1 MGSILGIGLPIII
14 VAVVVLIVLLLVMGY
29 VKAPPDTAFI
39 ISGLRNKTV
48 IGKAAIRIPFFERI
62 DKVSLKLIP
71 IDVKTSSAV
80 PTADYINIRVD
91 AVVNVKVSDDPS
103 KLKLAAQNFLN
114 QKPEYIAMVAR
125 EVLEGNMREIVGQ
138 MRLEEMV
145 SDRQKFAEQVKTNAE
160 PDLAGM
166 GLDVISFNV
175 QNFIDDNQ
183 VIENLGVD
191 NIVQISKNAAVSR
204 ANAEKEIAVA
214 QAQAAKEAN
223 DAKVASELEI
233 ANAKAKAAKEK
244 AIVQAQ
250 ASKEAQEAQIAAD
263 TQIALKQNELDIQ
276 KAELQREVDTKQ
288 AIADA
293 AKGIQSEEQRKV
305 KEIATANA
313 NLARQEKEIE
323 LKEREVAIKE
333 KALEAE
339 VKKTA
344 EARKYAAEQEA
355 DARLYQIQKN
365 SEAELFERAKQA
377 EAAQIEA
384 ERRAEATKAES
395 EARKIA
401 MENEAAGIAAKG
413 KAEAEA
419 IQDKV
424 LCRLVEKAIQAKA
437 LAEAEGILKKAEAM
451 KQYGEAAQ
459 MDMQLQAIKTYFE
472 QLPAIAEAVGKG
484 YSGVDKIVMLGGESS
499 KLSGDIINNVTQI
512 SEGLSQSLGMDLKS
526 LISGVIGGRMAANTP
541 GGNVTVNVEPNT
553 EA

>member
-1 MGSILGIGLPIII
+1 MGSILGIGIPIL
-14 VAVVVLIVLLLVMGY
+14 VAVVVVISLLVMGY

-91 AVVNVKVSDDPS
+91 AVVNVKVSDDPT

-114 QKPEYIAMVAR
+114 QKPEYIAAVAR

-145 SDRQKFAEQVKTNAE
+145 SDRQKFAEQVKKNAE

-223 DAKVASELEI
+223 DARVASELEI

-323 LKEREVAIKE
+323 LKEREVAIRE

-355 DARLYQIQKN
+355 EARLYQTQKA
-365 SEAELFERAKQA
+365 SEAELFERAKKA
-377 EAAQIEA
+377 EAEQIEA
-384 ERRAEATKAES
+384 ERKAEATKAES
-395 EARKIA
+395 EARRVA
-401 MENEAAGIAAKG
+401 MDNEAAGIAAKG
-413 KAEAEA
+413 RAEAE
-419 IQDKV
+419 
-424 LCRLVEKAIQAKA
+424 AIQAKA

-451 KQYGEAAQ
+451 KQYGEAA
-459 MDMQLQAIKTYFE
+459 
-472 QLPAIAEAVGKG
+472 
-484 YSGVDKIVMLGGESS
+484 
-499 KLSGDIINNVTQI
+499 
-512 SEGLSQSLGMDLKS
+512 
-526 LISGVIGGRMAANTP
+526 
-541 GGNVTVNVEPNT
+541 
-553 EA
+553 

>member
-1 MGSILGIGLPIII
+1 MGSILGIGIPII
-14 VAVVVLIVLLLVMGY
+14 VAVVLIAVLLMMGY

-39 ISGLRNKTV
+39 ISGLRKKTV
-48 IGKAAIRIPFFERI
+48 VGKAAFRIPFFERI

-91 AVVNVKVSDDPS
+91 AVVNVKVSDHPD

-114 QKPEYIAMVAR
+114 QKPEYIAAVAR

-223 DAKVASELEI
+223 DARVASELEI

-276 KAELQREVDTKQ
+276 RAELQREVDTKQ

-293 AKGIQSEEQRKV
+293 AKGIQAEEQRKV
-305 KEIATANA
+305 KEVATANA

-323 LKEREVAIKE
+323 LKEREVAIRE

-355 DARLYQIQKN
+355 EARLYQTQKA
-365 SEAELFERAKQA
+365 SEAELFERAKKA
-377 EAAQIEA
+377 EAEQIEA
-384 ERRAEATKAES
+384 ERKAEATKAES
-395 EARKIA
+395 EARRIA

-413 KAEAEA
+413 KAEAE
-419 IQDKV
+419 
-424 LCRLVEKAIQAKA
+424 AIQAKA

-472 QLPAIAEAVGKG
+472 QLPAIAQAIGSG

-526 LISGVIGGRMAANTP
+526 LISGVIGGRMVANTP
-541 GGNVTVNVEPNT
+541 GGNVTVNVEPKT
-553 EA
+553 DEVM

>member
-1 MGSILGIGLPIII
+1 MGSILGIGIPIL
-14 VAVVVLIVLLLVMGY
+14 VAVVVVISLLVMGY

-91 AVVNVKVSDDPS
+91 AVVNVKVSDDPT

-114 QKPEYIAMVAR
+114 QKPEYIAAVAR

-145 SDRQKFAEQVKTNAE
+145 SDRQKFAEQVKKNAE

-223 DAKVASELEI
+223 DARVASELEI

-323 LKEREVAIKE
+323 LKEREVAIRE

-355 DARLYQIQKN
+355 EARLYQTQKA
-365 SEAELFERAKQA
+365 SEAELFERAKKA
-377 EAAQIEA
+377 EAEQIEA
-384 ERRAEATKAES
+384 ERKAEATKAES
-395 EARKIA
+395 EARRVA

-413 KAEAEA
+413 RAEAE
-419 IQDKV
+419 
-424 LCRLVEKAIQAKA
+424 AIQAKA

-472 QLPAIAEAVGKG
+472 QLPAIAQAIGSG